1 MLPSHK
7 KAMRAIES
15 CRTAALGG
23 HVYHCKKCEE
33 DRYSYHSCKSRYCP
47 RCGNEQADDWLAKQE
62 QLLLNA
68 PYFLITFT
76 LPAELRRLAR
86 SRQRCIYNILMR
98 ASAQTVLKVMHNRKY
113 LGGMVGILSVLQ
125 TWTRDLRYHPHVH
138 MVVAG
143 GALSPDRQNWLSV
156 AGPYLAPQNIL
167 GTVFAGKFYAALKK
181 EGLTGSVPSRVWKQS
196 WVVDVLAVGGGQTAL
211 RYLAP
216 YIFRIA
222 ISNRRLVK
230 LSEGKVTF
238 EFKDSKSKETKFAS
252 LPVNH
257 FIHRFLQH
265 VLPHRFIKARTYGLF
280 SPRRRDF
287 LEKAKQ
293 LAGVPVLKKL
303 QKPESCNDEVR
314 TIRCP
319 QCNTPMEHVRDLPR
333 IRGSFFIRSP

>member
-68 PYFLITFT
+68 RYFLITFT
-76 LPAELRRLAR
+76 LPAELRSLAR

-98 ASAQTVLKVMHNRKY
+98 ASAQTVLKVMRKRKY

-181 EGLTGSVPSRVWKQS
+181 KDYRTPSHPVCGNNHGLSMFLLWVAAKRPCAIWRHTYSGSQS
-196 WVVDVLAVGGGQTAL
+196 ATAGL
-211 RYLAP
+211 
-216 YIFRIA
+216 
-222 ISNRRLVK
+222 SNCK
-230 LSEGKVTF
+230 T
-238 EFKDSKSKETKFAS
+238 
-252 LPVNH
+252 
-257 FIHRFLQH
+257 
-265 VLPHRFIKARTYGLF
+265 
-280 SPRRRDF
+280 
-287 LEKAKQ
+287 AK
-293 LAGVPVLKKL
+293 
-303 QKPESCNDEVR
+303 
-314 TIRCP
+314 
-319 QCNTPMEHVRDLPR
+319 
-333 IRGSFFIRSP
+333 